1 VAEIRIADTLVLI
14 PAYNEEKNIE
24 RVTKAV
30 RALGF
35 PVLVVDDGSKDS
47 TSVVASRA
55 GAQVLTLNP
64 NGGKGAALR
73 KGLDKFLSERYPA
86 VILMDADGQH
96 DATETPSFIEALNN
110 GADLVVGSRMECTT
124 GMPWE
129 RVATNR
135 LLSWLISLVAGWNIP
150 DTQCGYRA
158 MTRDTAQKIKLIT
171 NRYEIESE
179 MLLEAAKHKKKIV
192 SIPIRCVY
200 EGGKSQIHPWKDTY
214 RFARFI
220 VHYLIFRT
228 R

>member
-1 VAEIRIADTLVLI
+1 MAEIRIADTLVLI
-14 PAYNEEKNIE
+14 PAYNEEKNIA
-24 RVTKAV
+24 RVTKSV
-30 RALGF
+30 RSLGF

-47 TSVVASRA
+47 TSIIASQA
-55 GAQVLTLNP
+55 GAQVLTLPQNA
-64 NGGKGAALR
+64 GKGNALR
-73 KGLDKFLSERYPA
+73 KGLEWFLEKNYPA

-96 DATETPSFIEALNN
+96 DATETPSFIEALNT
-110 GADLVVGSRMECTT
+110 GSDLVVGSRMECAT

-135 LLSWLISLVAGWNIP
+135 FLSWLISFVAGGGIS

-158 MTRDTAQKIKLIT
+158 MTRDTAQKIKLVT

-179 MLLEAAKHKKKIV
+179 MLLEAAKHKKKIT

-200 EGGKSQIHPWKDTY
+200 EGGKSQIHPWWDTL

-220 VHYLIFRT
+220 LHYLFFRT
-228 R
+228 